1 VAQDAGIGLPDVLEA
16 VRRQW
21 KLALV
26 LFLALVAGAVF
37 YAERLPAEY
46 TSKAVIALTPRPA
59 GGANA
64 ADVTELGQQ
73 YVAYLTAE
81 TTVDEAARTIG
92 LPDPHGLRGRV
103 SAKVATE
110 SVNLTVSV
118 DLRSAQRAADAANAL
133 ADAAEVFAVTDKLLT
148 ADVVAPATT
157 PSAPSKPR
165 RHLLEA
171 AGAAVALLIA
181 IFIAVL
187 VERGRPRVRGA
198 REVGFVTGH
207 AVIGRIP
214 KSRAI
219 RGGLDRAL
227 ADPIVGGAVR
237 SLRTVLDLEARATP
251 VRTLVVTSSVPGEG
265 KSTIAAMLASAIAR
279 LDARV
284 LLVDA
289 DLRRPTVATH
299 FGIEPVPGVAGL
311 LNGTT
316 SFDAAVRRIDRIPGL
331 GVLPT
336 AAVPDAG
343 DLVARNLNSVLQ
355 RARGEYDVVVVD
367 SPPLLAGDDAGTIA
381 ALGDAVLMVVASGVD
396 SRRLGE
402 ASRSLEALGVRV
414 VGVVL
419 NRAHVATFAYGYG
432 LTGSRDASPTSLG

>member
-1 VAQDAGIGLPDVLEA
+1 MAQDAGIGLPDVLEA

-21 KLALV
+21 KLALL
-26 LFLALVAGAVF
+26 LFLALLTGAVA
-37 YAERLPAEY
+37 YAEQLPAEY
-46 TSKAVIALTPRPA
+46 TAKAVVALTPRPD

-81 TTVDEAARTIG
+81 TTVDDAARQIG
-92 LPDPHGLRGRV
+92 LPDERGLRGRV
-103 SAKVATE
+103 TAKLATE
-110 SVNLTVSV
+110 SVNLSVSV
-118 DLRSAQRAADAANAL
+118 DLRSPRLAADAANAL
-133 ADAAEVFAVTDKLLT
+133 ASAAEQFSVNDELLT
-148 ADVVAPATT
+148 ADIVAPATK

-165 RHLLEA
+165 RQLLEA
-171 AGAAVALLIA
+171 AGGAVALLIA
-181 IFIAVL
+181 VFVAVL

-214 KSRAI
+214 SSRAVK
-219 RGGLDRAL
+219 GGLDRAL
-227 ADPIVGGAVR
+227 ADPIVGGAIR

-299 FGIEPVPGVAGL
+299 FGVEPVPGLAGL

-316 SFDAAVRRIDRIPGL
+316 SFEASVRRIDRIPGL

-355 RARGEYDVVVVD
+355 RARGDYDVVVVD

-381 ALGDAVLMVVASGVD
+381 ALGDAVLLVVSSGVD
-396 SRRLGE
+396 SRRLSE
-402 ASRSLEALGVRV
+402 AARSLEALSVRV

-419 NRAHVATFAYGYG
+419 NRAHVATFSYGYG
-432 LTGSRDASPTSLG
+432 MTGQRDASSSLG